1 MKYKLLKECFSSEI
15 GEIFYMRDGYCEN
28 DIRTIKLDPCIIE
41 DNPDW
46 FEPVIER
53 WRARNGENYYFVNQ
67 QSIVDSLEETF
78 HPIDEK
84 HFDFG
89 NYFETRKQAE
99 EASKRIKKVL
109 MDYHKE
115 LGE

>member
-1 MKYKLLKECFSSEI
+1 MKYKLLKDLPNCKI
-15 GEIFYMRDGYCEN
+15 GTIAEVNEYNVAHFDAFNFYISDLKKH
-28 DIRTIKLDPCIIE
+28 T
-41 DNPDW
+41 DW

-53 WRARNGENYYFVNQ
+53 WRARNGENYYFVSQ
-67 QSIVDSLEETF
+67 RSIVDSLEETF